1 MDSIC
6 YPDISQLRE
15 WLDQLKTSYFECD
28 SCAALH
34 LPHMQNID
42 GIFDAK
48 LDIINNVLVLS
59 ALAELKPTAIITLV
73 ANISQINASSL
84 TAKVF
89 LEINNENLPKLVVS
103 QSFSLEAG
111 ITYRQ
116 FSHFLQQAEEQ
127 ISGIVFEIFSN
138 NLLYA
143 NQDEY
148 EELASDDNDDD
159 TESALDDK
167 PSVIIH

>member
-103 QSFSLEAG
+103 QSFSLGAG
-111 ITYRQ
+111 MTYRQ
-116 FSHFLQQAEEQ
+116 FSHFIQEAEEQ
-127 ISGIVFEIFSN
+127 ISSIVFEIFSN

-143 NQDEY
+143 NHDEF
-148 EELASDDNDDD
+148 EDAEVEDDEVESD
-159 TESALDDK
+159 SDDK

>member
-6 YPDISQLRE
+6 YPDITKLRE

-28 SCAALH
+28 SCSALH

-48 LDIINNVLVLS
+48 LDILNNVLVLS
-59 ALAELKPTAIITLV
+59 ALAELKPTAIVTLV

-89 LEINNENLPKLVVS
+89 LEINNENLPKLIVS
-103 QSFSLEAG
+103 QSFSLAAG
-111 ITYRQ
+111 MTYRQ
-116 FSHFLQQAEEQ
+116 FGHFLQQAEEQ
-127 ISGIVFEIFSN
+127 ISAIVFEIFSN

-143 NQDEY
+143 NQDDFGED
-148 EELASDDNDDD
+148 DDNSDEDS
-159 TESALDDK
+159 EHSLDDK
-167 PSVIIH
+167 SSIILH

>member
-59 ALAELKPTAIITLV
+59 ALAELKPTAIIPLV

-103 QSFSLEAG
+103 QSFSLGAG
-111 ITYRQ
+111 MTYRQ
-116 FSHFLQQAEEQ
+116 FSHFIQEAEEQ
-127 ISGIVFEIFSN
+127 ISSIVFEIFSN

-143 NQDEY
+143 NHDEF
-148 EELASDDNDDD
+148 EEAEVEDDEVESD
-159 TESALDDK
+159 SDDK

>member
-103 QSFSLEAG
+103 QSFSLGAG
-111 ITYRQ
+111 MTYRQ
-116 FSHFLQQAEEQ
+116 FSHFIQEAEEQ
-127 ISGIVFEIFSN
+127 ISSIVFEIFSN

-143 NQDEY
+143 NHDEF
-148 EELASDDNDDD
+148 EDAEVEDDEVESDP
-159 TESALDDK
+159 DDK

>member
-103 QSFSLEAG
+103 QSFSLGAG
-111 ITYRQ
+111 MTYRQ
-116 FSHFLQQAEEQ
+116 FSHFIQEAEEQ
-127 ISGIVFEIFSN
+127 ISSIVFEIFSN

-143 NQDEY
+143 NHDEF
-148 EELASDDNDDD
+148 EEAEVEDDEVESDP
-159 TESALDDK
+159 DDK

>member
-73 ANISQINASSL
+73 ANNSQINASSL

-103 QSFSLEAG
+103 QSFSLGAG
-111 ITYRQ
+111 MTYRQ
-116 FSHFLQQAEEQ
+116 FSHFIQEAEEQ
-127 ISGIVFEIFSN
+127 ISSIVFEIFSN

-143 NQDEY
+143 NHDEF
-148 EELASDDNDDD
+148 EEAEVEDDEVESD
-159 TESALDDK
+159 SDDK

>member
-15 WLDQLKTSYFECD
+15 WLDQLKISYFECD

-103 QSFSLEAG
+103 QSFSLGAG
-111 ITYRQ
+111 MTYRQ
-116 FSHFLQQAEEQ
+116 FSHFIQEAEEQ
-127 ISGIVFEIFSN
+127 ISSIVFEIFSN

-143 NQDEY
+143 NHDEF
-148 EELASDDNDDD
+148 EEAEVEDDEVESD
-159 TESALDDK
+159 SDDK

>member
-1 MDSIC
+1 MDTIS

-89 LEINNENLPKLVVS
+89 LEINNENLPKLIVS

-111 ITYRQ
+111 MTYRQ
-116 FSHFLQQAEEQ
+116 FCHFLQQAEDQ
-127 ISGIVFEIFSN
+127 ISSIVFEIYSN
-138 NLLYA
+138 NLLYSS
-143 NQDEY
+143 QDEF
-148 EELASDDNDDD
+148 EEEMTDPEIDDN
-159 TESALDDK
+159 
-167 PSVIIH
+167 PSIILH

>member
-6 YPDISQLRE
+6 YPDITKLRE

-103 QSFSLEAG
+103 QSFSLGAG
-111 ITYRQ
+111 MTYRQ
-116 FSHFLQQAEEQ
+116 FSHFIQEAEEQ
-127 ISGIVFEIFSN
+127 ISSIVFEIFSN

-143 NQDEY
+143 NHDEF
-148 EELASDDNDDD
+148 EEAEVEDDEVESD
-159 TESALDDK
+159 SDDK

>member
-6 YPDISQLRE
+6 YPDIAQLRE

-34 LPHMQNID
+34 LPHMQNIE

-48 LDIINNVLVLS
+48 LDILNNVLVLS

-89 LEINNENLPKLVVS
+89 LEINDENLPKLVVS

-111 ITYRQ
+111 MTYRQ
-116 FSHFLQQAEEQ
+116 FCHFVQQAEDQ
-127 ISGIVFEIFSN
+127 ISAIVFEIFSN

-143 NQDEY
+143 NQGDFG
-148 EELASDDNDDD
+148 EEDDNGED
-159 TESALDDK
+159 ESNLSPDDK
-167 PSVIIH
+167 PAIIIH

>member
-6 YPDISQLRE
+6 YPDIPKFRE

-34 LPHMQNID
+34 LPHMQNIE

-48 LDIINNVLVLS
+48 LDIVNNVLVLS
-59 ALAELKPTAIITLV
+59 ALAELKPTAIVTLV

-84 TAKVF
+84 TAKIF
-89 LEINNENLPKLVVS
+89 LEINNENLPKLIVS

-111 ITYRQ
+111 MTYNQ
-116 FSHFLQQAEEQ
+116 FCHFLQQAEDQ
-127 ISGIVFEIFSN
+127 ISSIVFEIYSN

-143 NQDEY
+143 NHDEID
-148 EELASDDNDDD
+148 EEGIDLDVDND
-159 TESALDDK
+159 T
-167 PSVIIH
+167 PPVIIH